1 MKRIVL
7 VGGGSGGHFYP
18 LIATAEAL
26 NDYRRNG
33 YELKLFYFGPT
44 PYDAELLRTHDIA
57 FVSCPSGKWRKYFS
71 LLNFFDLFKLAAGF
85 FVAFLKLYLIYPDV
99 VFSKGSYTS
108 VPVTVAASLL
118 RIPVVIHE
126 SDTRPGSAN
135 KIAARFARYIAISF
149 DDAASYFPPERTAL
163 TGIPLRRS
171 LSVHVDAPLPAL
183 GLPEGRPLLFV
194 TGGSLG
200 AERLNDL
207 ILQSLDELLPRFTI
221 LHQSGKEQEDG
232 VQKTAASLISDIDLL
247 EHYFVKGSLT
257 AEEMNLALEGA
268 AVVVSR
274 AGTGTIYE
282 IASKGKPAILI
293 PIPEEVSHDQKTN
306 AYAYA
311 RSGAASVLEE
321 SNLTDGL
328 LAAEINRIMDDT
340 AAYGEMS
347 AAARAFAHPDAG
359 AKIAT
364 TLIGIAEEHG

>member
-1 MKRIVL
+1 M
-7 VGGGSGGHFYP
+7 
-18 LIATAEAL
+18 ATAEAL

-33 YELKLFYFGPT
+33 YALELYYFGPT
-44 PYDAELLRTHDIA
+44 PYDAELLRAHDIT
-57 FVSCPSGKWRKYFS
+57 FVHCPSGKWRKYFS
-71 LLNFFDLFKLAAGF
+71 PLNFLDLFKLAAGF
-85 FVAFLKLYLIYPDV
+85 FVAFAKLYLIYPDV
-99 VFSKGSYTS
+99 IFSKGSYTS
-108 VPVTVAASLL
+108 VPVTFAASLL

-135 KIAARFARYIAISF
+135 KMAARFARYIAISF
-149 DDAASYFPPERTAL
+149 EDVAPYFPKEKTAL

-171 LSVHVDAPLPAL
+171 LTARVDSPLAAL
-183 GLPEGRPLLFV
+183 GLSAERPLLFV

-200 AERLNDL
+200 AQRLNDL

-221 LHQSGKEQEDG
+221 LHQTGKEQEDA

-268 AVVVSR
+268 SIIVSR

-282 IASKGKPAILI
+282 IASKGKPSILI

-311 RSGAASVLEE
+311 RSGAATVLEE
-321 SNLTDGL
+321 GNLTDGL

-340 AAYGEMS
+340 AVYQEMS
-347 AAARAFAHPDAG
+347 AAARVFAPADAAATI
-359 AKIAT
+359 AK